1 MIKSD
6 SPAISDG
13 TSTLNGTSSLMSG
26 ELKDTHKGKFRETDG
41 EGGATGPGSKSLQN
55 AKFNPFSCDNDVTG
69 NSSLN
74 NTNHNSTYTSYN
86 NSCSN
91 SAQNPK
97 RIVHGNVLG
106 QVEGHGQGQRLG
118 QVYEQ
123 GLGKNQGHLDK
134 YPPLITKPGVGP
146 QSLPLI
152 PKQGQGQGQGQGQ
165 TQGQYLRRSAKRQSG
180 GYLSHAQAQVR
191 YFALYD
197 SPPQDS
203 TLFHFD

>member
-1 MIKSD
+1 M
-6 SPAISDG
+6 
-13 TSTLNGTSSLMSG
+13 NGTSSLMSG
-26 ELKDTHKGKFRETDG
+26 ELKDTHKGKLRVIDG
-41 EGGATGPGSKSLQN
+41 EGGATGPGSKILQN

-97 RIVHGNVLG
+97 RIAHGNVLG
-106 QVEGHGQGQRLG
+106 QVEGHGQGQRRG
-118 QVYEQ
+118 QVHEEGQ
-123 GLGKNQGHLDK
+123 GKDQGHLDK

-152 PKQGQGQGQGQGQ
+152 PRQGHGQGQGQ

-191 YFALYD
+191 YFTFHD
-197 SPPQDS
+197 SPSEDFP
-203 TLFHFD
+203 LFHFD

>member
-1 MIKSD
+1 M
-6 SPAISDG
+6 
-13 TSTLNGTSSLMSG
+13 NGTSSLMSG
-26 ELKDTHKGKFRETDG
+26 ELKDTHKGKLRVIDG
-41 EGGATGPGSKSLQN
+41 EGGATGPGSKILQN

-97 RIVHGNVLG
+97 RIAHGNVLG
-106 QVEGHGQGQRLG
+106 QVEGHGQGQRRG
-118 QVYEQ
+118 QVHEEGQ
-123 GLGKNQGHLDK
+123 GKDQGHLDK

-152 PKQGQGQGQGQGQ
+152 PRQGHGQGQGQ

-191 YFALYD
+191 YFAFHD
-197 SPPQDS
+197 SPSEDFP
-203 TLFHFD
+203 LFHFD